1 MSGEVCPQMTAVSAG
16 RSSPM
21 IEHPRTGLTPVE
33 AAEKLGVPR
42 SAIDLWRH
50 RGHIVPMGIIR
61 GRGRPTPLYF
71 IEELEPL
78 AAAYRERV
86 ERRATR
92 GASDQSRPS
101 GRES

>member
-1 MSGEVCPQMTAVSAG
+1 M
-16 RSSPM
+16 
-21 IEHPRTGLTPVE
+21 E

-71 IEELEPL
+71 IEKLEPL

-92 GASDQSRPS
+92 GASDQSRLS